1 MDANTSMRTKI
12 KDARTAT
19 ANHSGDPSAHLAP
32 VIALGW
38 SHSNSAT

>member
-19 ANHSGDPSAHLAP
+19 ANHSGRPSKYLEP